1 MAETVPGSAAPV
13 RAWAQET
20 DLLSALFRTAF
31 LLAFVPAPLYLRN
44 NEALHAG
51 ASSWLVRAIIVVA
64 ALFTVV
70 VYLTYARR
78 RNLRWQR
85 PISLLVDTALISAAL
100 YTFGPTSAMGLF
112 QVYYLI
118 VLQGAVWFRVSGA
131 IMAAVAAAIGYSV
144 VQIAFS
150 GGSLLSQTTLGTHG
164 VGLPFLFIVAVVSGY
179 LVASRDREHQEASR
193 LRNEMHLARALQDIM
208 LPPQPPKISGW
219 GVGLRLEPAL
229 EVGGDLYILERL
241 ASGDWVVCL
250 GDISGK
256 SVYGLIYL
264 SMIVAHTRAAARE
277 GLAPEWIARQVN
289 AQVYDMLAPETYAAL
304 FIGLLNPETGVLTFV
319 SCGHPPPLVVA
330 PATGEVRMLPMG
342 GLVIGAVR
350 EVRYRQER
358 VTLAPGEALVAYTD
372 GLSEPRSRQGEEF
385 GEERIGRIALA
396 ALEEGRDA
404 EELVGRLLLAARR
417 WAATPGKDDATCLV
431 LQRLP
436 EERQGL

>member
-1 MAETVPGSAAPV
+1 MAETVPGAAGPV

-31 LLAFVPAPLYLRN
+31 LLAFVPAPLYLR
-44 NEALHAG
+44 HAD
-51 ASSWLVRAIIVVA
+51 AVHAAAAHWAVRLIIVVA
-64 ALFTVV
+64 ALFTIT

-78 RNLRWQR
+78 RSLRWQR
-85 PISLLVDTALISAAL
+85 PLSLAVDTALISAAL

-118 VLQGAVWFRVSGA
+118 VLQGAVWFRVAGSLT
-131 IMAAVAAAIGYSV
+131 AAVAAAIGYAV
-144 VQIAFS
+144 VQIAFT
-150 GGSLLSQTTLGTHG
+150 GGSFLTQTALATHSI
-164 VGLPFLFIVAVVSGY
+164 GLPFLFIVAVVSGY

-193 LRNEMHLARALQDIM
+193 LRNEMLLARTLQDIM
-208 LPPQPPKISGW
+208 LPPQPPRIRGW
-219 GVGLRLEPAL
+219 AVGLRLEPAL

-264 SMIVAHTRAAARE
+264 SMVVAHTRAAAHE
-277 GLAPEWIARQVN
+277 GLPPAQIARQVN
-289 AQVYDMLAPETYAAL
+289 AQVYEMLAPETYAAL

-319 SCGHPPPLVVA
+319 NCGHPPPLVVA
-330 PATGEVRMLPMG
+330 PEQGEVRVLPTG

-350 EVRYRQER
+350 DVVYRQETL
-358 VTLAPGEALVAYTD
+358 TLAPGEALVGYTD

-385 GEERIGRIALA
+385 GEERIGRLALA
-396 ALEEGRDA
+396 ALQEGRDA

-417 WAATPGKDDATCLV
+417 WTATPGKDDATCLV
-431 LQRLP
+431 LQRLG
-436 EERQGL
+436 EETVEP